1 MKKLIKTVGM
11 LMSLFL
17 LTSVLVSADNATDS
31 KFDASIV
38 KSDKERGDTSRAWYD
53 LKLNPGEKTTLAVSL
68 TNRDTKP
75 ATFLISATQAET
87 GSNMVMSANRPINEV
102 QDAVN
107 SSLRLGNSI
116 LKVSSAKVTV
126 AAGETREIPA
136 QVTMPSTKIDG
147 SWLGGIHIQK
157 QVASSD
163 QAQNGYTN
171 RFNYMTYVQ
180 LSNTDV
186 VTKADLDLKKVS
198 YQSKSQSGIVNIALQ
213 NKQNGYVSNASS
225 TVKVHQKGESA
236 TVVNDVQSNQSIANG
251 SNFTYQVPTKELK
264 SGKTYVADI
273 TIHDNK
279 NNVTWHWTKEF
290 KVSSLS
296 AVSGWLSSNPMTRN
310 NNWLWLLL
318 LIPLLIILFFLWRK
332 QKKWWMLSKTY
343 RGSKLIVVFPIRP
356 ISKCVVREWMLLS
369 FPSRI
374 RKAVD

>member
-1 MKKLIKTVGM
+1 
-11 LMSLFL
+11 
-17 LTSVLVSADNATDS
+17 
-31 KFDASIV
+31 
-38 KSDKERGDTSRAWYD
+38 
-53 LKLNPGEKTTLAVSL
+53 
-68 TNRDTKP
+68 
-75 ATFLISATQAET
+75 
-87 GSNMVMSANRPINEV
+87 
-102 QDAVN
+102 
-107 SSLRLGNSI
+107 
-116 LKVSSAKVTV
+116 
-126 AAGETREIPA
+126 
-136 QVTMPSTKIDG
+136 MPSTKIDG
-147 SWLGGIHIQK
+147 SWLSGIHIQK

-332 QKKWWMLSKTY
+332 QKKMVDVVENLQGKQINRRISYKAYKQMRREGMDVVIVSK
-343 RGSKLIVVFPIRP
+343 SNQ
-356 ISKCVVREWMLLS
+356 E
-369 FPSRI
+369 SR
-374 RKAVD
+374 

>member
-1 MKKLIKTVGM
+1 MIW
-11 LMSLFL
+11 
-17 LTSVLVSADNATDS
+17 NW
-31 KFDASIV
+31 IPV
-38 KSDKERGDTSRAWYD
+38 K
-53 LKLNPGEKTTLAVSL
+53 KTTLAVSL

-332 QKKWWMLSKTY
+332 QKKMVDVVENLQGKQINRRISYKAYKQMRREGMDVVIVSKSNQES
-343 RGSKLIVVFPIRP
+343 RWLIN
-356 ISKCVVREWMLLS
+356 
-369 FPSRI
+369 
-374 RKAVD
+374 